1 MDQHLAEF
9 WGRVFPNLSVHTD
22 LVVADDRDIAWAFRK
37 SSPKL
42 KDMLNEFLMTHRPRT
57 EFGNIILRRYLQTD
71 SWVLHTTSATDR
83 ERFEQTMPLF
93 QKYGELYQVDPLF
106 LAALGYQE
114 SRLDQ
119 NIRSPAGAIGVMQL
133 LPQTGEAMNVGDI
146 YQTEP
151 NIHAGT
157 RYLRSL
163 MDQVQNPD
171 VDRLNSIFFALASY
185 NAGQTRIR
193 RLRREAAHKGLDAN
207 VWLNN
212 VELVVANE
220 VGREPVQYV
229 RNIYLYYLS
238 FRRVEAKRAQRA
250 QRTASEM

>member
-1 MDQHLAEF
+1 MASF
-9 WGRVFPNLSVHTD
+9 TRSI
-22 LVVADDRDIAWAFRK
+22 R
-37 SSPKL
+37 SS
-42 KDMLNEFLMTHRPRT
+42 
-57 EFGNIILRRYLQTD
+57 
-71 SWVLHTTSATDR
+71 
-83 ERFEQTMPLF
+83 
-93 QKYGELYQVDPLF
+93 

-119 NIRSPAGAIGVMQL
+119 NVLSPAGAVGVMQL

-146 YQTEP
+146 HQTEG

-163 MDQVQNPD
+163 MDQVQDPE

-193 RLRREAAHKGLDAN
+193 RLRRETAQKGLDEN

-238 FRRVEAKRAQRA
+238 FRRVETKRAQRA
-250 QRTASEM
+250 QRTAD